1 LRLRRHRRAD
11 RSRDGGYGK
20 YPVPHE
26 MLLLDITQAGP
37 PRLRVTGWEM
47 HRLEDRSQKHAVA
60 FAAILSFLPDAG
72 TDAAG
77 TTGTLGASKRLL
89 CRTPHRAI
97 ASLLKHDLFGKP
109 MRALLRIMI

>member
-1 LRLRRHRRAD
+1 
-11 RSRDGGYGK
+11 
-20 YPVPHE
+20 

-60 FAAILSFLPDAG
+60 FAAILSFLPDVG
-72 TDAAG
+72 TDAGTTDAG

-89 CRTPHRAI
+89 RRTPYRAI

-109 MRALLRIMI
+109 MRALLPVMI

>member
-1 LRLRRHRRAD
+1 
-11 RSRDGGYGK
+11 
-20 YPVPHE
+20 

-47 HRLEDRSQKHAVA
+47 HRLGDRSQKHAVA

-72 TDAAG
+72 TDAGTTDAG
-77 TTGTLGASKRLL
+77 TTDTGTLGASKRLL
-89 CRTPHRAI
+89 RRTPYRAI